1 MITEYRSFATHINS
15 PKSTLTAWKVFKY
28 GFISGPYF
36 LVLGLNT
43 SEYSTSEYVWILNL
57 LFILKTGKYGPE
69 INPYLDTFHAV
80 TWVNRHAMNES
91 YCDEISENLT
101 TFLTVHNAKKKEDVN
116 KKLHFLQLLGL
127 LFVKDHKIEFQR
139 NIKASLNLM
148 QFCGL
153 HTFTIIFTKLEIKK
167 GIKHIIRIK

>member
-1 MITEYRSFATHINS
+1 
-15 PKSTLTAWKVFKY
+15 
-28 GFISGPYF
+28 
-36 LVLGLNT
+36 
-43 SEYSTSEYVWILNL
+43 
-57 LFILKTGKYGPE
+57 
-69 INPYLDTFHAV
+69 
-80 TWVNRHAMNES
+80 MNES

-127 LFVKDHKIEFQR
+127 LFVKDHKIESQR

-153 HTFTIIFTKLEIKK
+153 HTFTIIFTKLEITE
-167 GIKHIIRIK
+167 GIKYTIRIK

>member
-1 MITEYRSFATHINS
+1 
-15 PKSTLTAWKVFKY
+15 
-28 GFISGPYF
+28 
-36 LVLGLNT
+36 
-43 SEYSTSEYVWILNL
+43 
-57 LFILKTGKYGPE
+57 
-69 INPYLDTFHAV
+69 
-80 TWVNRHAMNES
+80 MNES

-127 LFVKDHKIEFQR
+127 LFVKDHKIESQR

-153 HTFTIIFTKLEIKK
+153 HTFTIIFTKLEITEGLKYS
-167 GIKHIIRIK
+167 IRIKQVLLKYEKVWRTKHQTMITTFIRVNTQETSFSLLSLVPVIDNLSKQLQE

>member
-1 MITEYRSFATHINS
+1 
-15 PKSTLTAWKVFKY
+15 
-28 GFISGPYF
+28 
-36 LVLGLNT
+36 
-43 SEYSTSEYVWILNL
+43 
-57 LFILKTGKYGPE
+57 
-69 INPYLDTFHAV
+69 
-80 TWVNRHAMNES
+80 MNES

-127 LFVKDHKIEFQR
+127 LFVKDHKIESQR

-153 HTFTIIFTKLEIKK
+153 HTFTIIFTKLEITEGLKYS
-167 GIKHIIRIK
+167 IRIKQVLLKYEKVWRTKHETMITTFIRVNTQETSFSLLSLVPVIDNLSM